1 MRRREID
8 RRLELLRG
16 DPKARNPNSEVS
28 NKIVELEEEKR
39 RLPHWYD
46 IDPRFTFAPESG
58 MITLDDICQTT
69 GTRRF
74 RSLEDVRSDPHRW
87 HVHAL
92 LRGIGVH
99 FTGISGYY
107 RQAVEILFRKKQLSV
122 VIATSTLAQARVRPA
137 CCRMACAGLVA
148 PHFCEAPYV

>member
-1 MRRREID
+1 MRRGEID
-8 RRLELLRG
+8 RRLEVLRG
-16 DPKARNPNSEVS
+16 DPKARNPNSEVYK
-28 NKIVELEEEKR
+28 NIVELEEEKR

-58 MITLDDICQTT
+58 MITLDDVNKTT
-69 GTRRF
+69 GTKKF
-74 RSLEDVRSDPHRW
+74 KSVEDVRSDPDRW

-99 FTGISGYY
+99 FADIAGNY

-122 VIATSTLAQARVRPA
+122 VIATSTLAQVRSGAARGWCDGA
-137 CCRMACAGLVA
+137 CTAR
-148 PHFCEAPYV
+148 